1 MRMWNVFQSRRRL
14 ARPVVAVVSVMTVL
28 SAGLVSIAQ
37 AVDSPVSAGAAPGVL
52 APADGGQARPIQ
64 VDGPDR
70 VPSPSPDASSS
81 SSSDA
86 SSSSSGGSLSSG
98 VSSSGGPTVSGVSS
112 LSAASRSRVVLPS
125 GPAGLATSSPL
136 SSHAGDAP
144 SVQTAVG
151 VRAGVVHTVS
161 FSSEADSTGVPG
173 AQSVPDGGTASW
185 PREDPSRPGWT
196 FNGWFL
202 GDAAYDF
209 SSPVMGDVTLTA
221 RWGRR
226 SVTPDRGPWQG
237 GTDVRISDAADGVR
251 FTQVAAGAGF
261 SVALGSDGNAYT
273 WGDNTTGQLG
283 AGEGAPS
290 HRAAPAM
297 AAMPDRVGF
306 TAVAVGDS
314 HAIAL
319 DRDGRAWTWGDDTD
333 GSLGRGTTGG
343 QASRPG
349 PAATPAGV
357 RFTAVSAAPHHSMA
371 LDTDGGV
378 WTWGRNSLGRT
389 GNGATPARVPMPTG
403 TAFTAVSSSAGS
415 AMALDTDGR
424 IWSWADTDTGAVGH
438 DGPRDTP
445 APVDTTQRFTAVSGG
460 DDHAIAIA
468 RDGTVW
474 TWGRNSHGQLGRTP
488 DSANPADRPG
498 QAPGPAGATRVNAGT
513 GVSTAITPD
522 TAWAWGLN
530 DHGQLGGGTD
540 DVTTPAPIPAPD
552 RAAPGFHYTAAAPAT
567 TGTGTP
573 GHTLLLGND
582 GRTYACGDNT
592 TGQLG
597 DNTRNPANRPTTTW
611 QPTHL
616 QPTDVLFGQSHNLA
630 TPHREADG
638 WHTTSPR
645 HPIGTTTLTIRHTGN
660 GTPQPDDTSQRFTYT
675 GDTATVTYH
684 TDHGTPPPPQTVAK
698 GDTAP
703 RPDDPATH
711 DGWTFN
717 GWFQDNTA
725 YDFSQPV
732 THDLTLTAKW
742 AQWTTTPTQGPWQG
756 GTEVH
761 LSRSTSEVRY
771 AQITAGR
778 NCSLAVG
785 SDGNVYGWGYNHY
798 SQVAEYEKNDMPAP
812 IPVFTPEGAK
822 IIQVSAGFYHVM
834 ALDSEGRI
842 WTWGFDSDGQ
852 LGRTPTAATPARRPG
867 LVAAPKN
874 VGFIAVSAGRTHSAA
889 LDQDGNIW
897 TWGNNAYKQLGRDTS
912 GTNDATPEKIR
923 PSRGTAFTMVS
934 AGFTHSIGLSADGTA
949 WSWGGGIDNS
959 YISTDT
965 VLGHAG
971 GTDLA
976 PVDTDLRFTTVS
988 AGYYHSL
995 AVAQDGTVQSWG
1007 TWSTR
1012 QLGRSPTTTTPANR
1026 PGRVPGLTGATGIR
1040 AGRRYSIAITGT
1052 DVWGWG
1058 LNAQGQLG
1066 TGTNNGSSSG
1076 VDTPERIPAPE
1087 GTPAG
1092 FVYTNAV
1099 ASMTGEHTLT
1109 IGSNGEAYAFGSNAS
1124 GQLGDNTINKAT
1136 VGLAGANK
1144 PTMVWHPVG
1153 ASITSV
1159 LFGTKPNMDKV
1170 ERTASGWLAVSP
1182 RHRPETVSLTVK
1194 SSTGIRSAPV
1204 RTEDTGLTF
1213 TFTGN
1218 IVTLSFVS
1226 DHGAPTPAQ
1235 QVAAGEPTQR
1245 PADPSEEGWTFD
1257 GWFNGDVA
1265 YDFAAPL
1272 EHDLTVTGRWHRT
1285 GRWVLSPDHGSEHGD
1300 DTITLTAPAA
1310 PGFRLAS
1317 VDTGGSS
1324 SLGIGSDGNLYTWG
1338 DNTNGQLG
1346 DGTTS
1351 QHTTPVKIP
1360 RPDGTD
1366 NGFFWVQATAGR
1378 NHSAAVGSDG
1388 NLYAWGDNTCGQLGD
1403 GTNTQRTTPV
1413 KVILPD
1419 GKGFTWIRVAAGDG
1433 YTLAIGSDDNLY
1445 IWGSLPG
1452 GLGDTNGTTA
1462 STRPVMVALPQ
1473 GVPTTFRFEKIAAG
1487 DRHATAIGSDEN
1499 LYTWGSNTHGQLGH
1513 ADTGVP
1519 AAAATPTV
1527 AAWDDPQ
1534 QPVGYV
1540 QASAAGDHTMAID
1553 LRGRLWV
1560 WGDLADGTDTATP
1573 ARIWPAGTND
1583 TYRFTHTSTG
1593 RAHYTATGEDHR
1605 TWTWGDNTNGQL
1617 GHATSTP
1624 TQPTTIPGLN
1634 TTVTASM
1641 ADTTIAIDTNGN
1653 TQAWGDNSNGQ
1664 GGHGDTGETPT
1675 PCTSAIPPHPTPTD
1689 LTIDSTTLP
1698 LRRTGPNTWEATTTA
1713 HDPGAVPV
1721 RVRWTLAGQAQPDDT
1736 SNTYTYLHIF
1746 TLPNAGGT
1754 GIILLIIA
1762 GTLILAAT
1770 TANRQRRIP
1779 KHH

>member
-14 ARPVVAVVSVMTVL
+14 ARPVVAVVSVMAVL
-28 SAGLVSIAQ
+28 GAGLVSIAQ

-52 APADGGQARPIQ
+52 APADGGQARPIP

-70 VPSPSPDASSS
+70 VPSPSSDASSS

-98 VSSSGGPTVSGVSS
+98 VSSSDGPTVSGVSS
-112 LSAASRSRVVLPS
+112 LSAAGRSRVVLPS
-125 GPAGLATSSPL
+125 GPAGLATPSPL
-136 SSHAGDAP
+136 SSHAADAP
-144 SVQTAVG
+144 SAQTAVG

-161 FSSEADSTGVPG
+161 FSSVEGGAGVPG

-202 GDAAYDF
+202 DDAAYDF

-251 FTQVAAGAGF
+251 FAQVAAGAGF

-283 AGEGAPS
+283 AGDDAGA

-297 AAMPDRVGF
+297 AAMPDGVGF
-306 TAVAVGDS
+306 TAVAAGDS
-314 HAIAL
+314 HAIAIA
-319 DRDGRAWTWGDDTD
+319 RDGTVWTWGGNDH
-333 GSLGRGTTGG
+333 GQLGRGTTGG
-343 QASRPG
+343 TSTRPA

-357 RFTAVSAAPHHSMA
+357 RFTAVSAGFHHSMA
-371 LDTDGGV
+371 LDTDGRI
-378 WTWGRNSLGRT
+378 WTWGNTNLGRS
-389 GNGATPARVPMPTG
+389 GDGATPARVPTPAG
-403 TAFTAVSSSAGS
+403 TAFTAVSAGS
-415 AMALDTDGR
+415 HHSMALDTDGR
-424 IWSWADTDTGAVGH
+424 IWSWGDDTDSVGH
-438 DGPRDTP
+438 SGSLNTP
-445 APVDTTQRFTAVSGG
+445 APVDTTQRFTAVSSGN
-460 DDHAIAIA
+460 DHAIAIA

-474 TWGRNSHGQLGRTP
+474 TWGSNTHGQLGRTP
-488 DSANPADRPG
+488 DTANPANRPG
-498 QAPGPAGATRVNAGT
+498 QVPGPAGATRVNAGT

-530 DHGQLGGGTD
+530 DQGQLGIGTTD
-540 DVTTPAPIPAPD
+540 DTAAPARTPAPGG
-552 RAAPGFHYTAAAPAT
+552 AAPGFRYTAAAPA
-567 TGTGTP
+567 TGTP

-582 GRTYACGDNT
+582 GHTYACGSNT

-597 DNTRNPANRPTTTW
+597 DNTRNPATRPTTTW
-611 QPTHL
+611 QATHL

-630 TPHREADG
+630 TPHREPDG

-645 HPIGTTTLTIRHTGN
+645 HPIGTTTLTIRHSAH
-660 GTPQPDDTSQRFTYT
+660 GTPQPDDTSQHFTYT
-675 GDTATVTYH
+675 GDTATITYH
-684 TDHGTPPPPQTVAK
+684 TDHGTPPPPQRVPK

-703 RPDDPATH
+703 RPDDPPTH

-717 GWFQDNTA
+717 GWFQGDTA

-732 THDLTLTAKW
+732 THDLILTAKW

-756 GTEVH
+756 GTNVR
-761 LSRSTSEVRY
+761 LDTPTSQVRF
-771 AQITAGR
+771 AQIATGR
-778 NCSLAVG
+778 ACSLAVG
-785 SDGNVYGWGYNHY
+785 SDGNVYAWGYNFY
-798 SQVAEYEKNDMPAP
+798 SQLGDGTRVRRPAP
-812 IPVFTPEGAK
+812 IPVIMPEGVK
-822 IIQVSAGFYHVM
+822 ITQVSANTYHVM
-834 ALDSEGRI
+834 ALDRDGRI
-842 WTWGFDSDGQ
+842 WTWGTDMSDQ
-852 LGRTPTAATPARRPG
+852 LGRTSSSATPAGRPG
-867 LVAAPKN
+867 LVDTPEG
-874 VGFIAVSAGRTHSAA
+874 VSFIAVSAGMLHSTA
-889 LDQDGNIW
+889 LDRDGNIW
-897 TWGNNAYKQLGRDTS
+897 TWGSNTNKQLGRDIS
-912 GTNDATPEKIR
+912 GTTDATPKKIQL
-923 PSRGTAFTMVS
+923 PKGTAFTAVS
-934 AGFTHSIGLSADGTA
+934 TGSSHSIGLSADGTA
-949 WSWGGGIDNS
+949 WSWGGANLPNNFS
-959 YISTDT
+959 SDT
-965 VLGHAG
+965 LLGHAG
-971 GTDLA
+971 GTDPA
-976 PVDTDLRFTTVS
+976 PVDTGLRFTAIS
-988 AGYYHSL
+988 ASDWHSL
-995 AVAQDGTVQSWG
+995 AIAQDGTVQSWG
-1007 TWSTR
+1007 MWVAS
-1012 QLGRSPTTTTPANR
+1012 QLGRTPTDTEPASR
-1026 PGRVPGLTGATGIR
+1026 PGSVPGLVGATRIS
-1040 AGRRYSIAITGT
+1040 AGSSYSIAITGT

-1058 LNAQGQLG
+1058 RNYHGQLG
-1066 TGTNNGSSSG
+1066 TSTNNG
-1076 VDTPERIPAPE
+1076 VETNVETPERIPAPE
-1087 GTPAG
+1087 ETPAG
-1092 FVYTNAV
+1092 FAYTSVV
-1099 ASMTGEHTLT
+1099 ASAMGQYTLAL
-1109 IGSNGEAYAFGSNAS
+1109 GSNGEAYAFGVNHS
-1124 GQLGDNTINKAT
+1124 GQLGDNTINRVT
-1136 VGLAGANK
+1136 VGVAGANK

-1159 LFGTKPNMDKV
+1159 LFGTKPNMGAV
-1170 ERTASGWLAVSP
+1170 ERTAGGWLTVSP
-1182 RHRPETVSLTVK
+1182 RHRPETVSLTVQY
-1194 SSTGIRSAPV
+1194 STGVSSDPIRS
-1204 RTEDTGLTF
+1204 EDIGLKF

-1226 DHGAPTPAQ
+1226 DHGAHTPSQ

-1257 GWFNGDVA
+1257 GWFDGDVA

-1378 NHSAAVGSDG
+1378 THSAAVGSDG

-1413 KVILPD
+1413 KVIRPA
-1419 GKGFTWIRVAAGDG
+1419 GNGFTWIRAEAGDG
-1433 YTLAIGSDDNLY
+1433 YTMAIGSDDNLY

-1452 GLGDTNGTTA
+1452 GLGDTNCTTA
-1462 STRPVMVALPQ
+1462 STRPVKVALPQ
-1473 GVPTTFRFEKIAAG
+1473 GVPSTFRFEKIAAG
-1487 DRHATAIGSDEN
+1487 DRHATAIGSDDN

-1519 AAAATPTV
+1519 AAAATPIV
-1527 AAWDDPQ
+1527 AAGDDPK

-1664 GGHGDTGETPT
+1664 GGHGDTGETHT
-1675 PCTSAIPPHPTPTD
+1675 PCTSAIPSHPTPTD

-1698 LRRTGPNTWEATTTA
+1698 LRRTGPNTWEATTMA

>member
-28 SAGLVSIAQ
+28 GAGLVSIAQ

-52 APADGGQARPIQ
+52 APADGGQARPVP

-86 SSSSSGGSLSSG
+86 SSSSSDASSSSSGGSLSSG
-98 VSSSGGPTVSGVSS
+98 VPSSGGPTVSGVSS
-112 LSAASRSRVVLPS
+112 LSAAGRSRVVLPS

-136 SSHAGDAP
+136 SSHAADAP
-144 SVQTAVG
+144 SAQTAVG

-202 GDAAYDF
+202 DDAAYDF

-251 FTQVAAGAGF
+251 FAQVAAGAGF

-283 AGEGAPS
+283 AGDDAGA

-297 AAMPDRVGF
+297 AAMPDGVGF
-306 TAVAVGDS
+306 TAVAAGDS
-314 HAIAL
+314 
-319 DRDGRAWTWGDDTD
+319 
-333 GSLGRGTTGG
+333 
-343 QASRPG
+343 
-349 PAATPAGV
+349 
-357 RFTAVSAAPHHSMA
+357 
-371 LDTDGGV
+371 
-378 WTWGRNSLGRT
+378 
-389 GNGATPARVPMPTG
+389 
-403 TAFTAVSSSAGS
+403 
-415 AMALDTDGR
+415 
-424 IWSWADTDTGAVGH
+424 
-438 DGPRDTP
+438 
-445 APVDTTQRFTAVSGG
+445 
-460 DDHAIAIA
+460 HAIAIA

-474 TWGRNSHGQLGRTP
+474 TWGGNDHGQLGRTP
-488 DSANPADRPG
+488 DTANPANRPG
-498 QAPGPAGATRVNAGT
+498 QVPGPAGATRINAGT
-513 GVSTAITPD
+513 GVSTAITAD
-522 TAWAWGLN
+522 AAWAWGLN
-530 DHGQLGGGTD
+530 DQGQLGIGTD
-540 DVTTPAPIPAPD
+540 DDNTAPTRTPAPGG
-552 RAAPGFHYTAAAPAT
+552 AAPGFRYTAATPAT
-567 TGTGTP
+567 TSTL

-582 GRTYACGDNT
+582 GHTYACGSNT

-597 DNTRNPANRPTTTW
+597 DNTQNPANRPTTTW
-611 QPTHL
+611 QPTDW

-630 TPHREADG
+630 APHREPDG

-645 HPIGTTTLTIRHTGN
+645 HPIGTTTLTIRHSAH
-660 GTPQPDDTSQRFTYT
+660 GTPQPDDTSQHFTYT

-684 TDHGTPPPPQTVAK
+684 TDHGTPPPPQTIPK

-717 GWFQDNTA
+717 GWFQGDTA

-756 GTEVH
+756 GTN
-761 LSRSTSEVRY
+761 VRLDTPTNQVRF
-771 AQITAGR
+771 AQIATGR
-778 NCSLAVG
+778 ACSLAVG
-785 SDGNVYGWGYNHY
+785 SDGNVYAWGYNFY
-798 SQVAEYEKNDMPAP
+798 SQLGDGTRVRRPAP
-812 IPVFTPEGAK
+812 IPVIMPEGVK
-822 IIQVSAGFYHVM
+822 ITQVSANTYHVM
-834 ALDSEGRI
+834 ALDRDGRI
-842 WTWGFDSDGQ
+842 WTWGTDMSDQ
-852 LGRTPTAATPARRPG
+852 LGRTSSSATPAGRPG
-867 LVAAPKN
+867 LVDTPEG
-874 VGFIAVSAGRTHSAA
+874 VSFIAVSAGMLHSTA
-889 LDQDGNIW
+889 LDRDGNIW
-897 TWGNNAYKQLGRDTS
+897 TWGSNTNKQLGRDIS
-912 GTNDATPEKIR
+912 GTTDATPKKIQL
-923 PSRGTAFTMVS
+923 PKGTAFTAVS
-934 AGFTHSIGLSADGTA
+934 TGSSHSIGLSADGTA
-949 WSWGGGIDNS
+949 WSWGGANLPNNFS
-959 YISTDT
+959 SDT
-965 VLGHAG
+965 LLGHAG
-971 GTDLA
+971 GTDPA
-976 PVDTDLRFTTVS
+976 PVDTGLRFTAIS
-988 AGYYHSL
+988 ASDWHSL
-995 AVAQDGTVQSWG
+995 AIAQDGTVQSWG
-1007 TWSTR
+1007 MWVAS
-1012 QLGRSPTTTTPANR
+1012 QLGRTPTDTEPASR
-1026 PGRVPGLTGATGIR
+1026 PGSVPGLVGATRIS
-1040 AGRRYSIAITGT
+1040 AGSSYSIAITGT

-1058 LNAQGQLG
+1058 RNYHGQLG
-1066 TGTNNGSSSG
+1066 TSTNNG
-1076 VDTPERIPAPE
+1076 VETNVETPERIPAPE
-1087 GTPAG
+1087 ETPAG
-1092 FVYTNAV
+1092 FAYTSVV
-1099 ASMTGEHTLT
+1099 ASAMGQYTLAL
-1109 IGSNGEAYAFGSNAS
+1109 GSNGEAYAFGVNHS
-1124 GQLGDNTINKAT
+1124 GQLGDNTINRVT
-1136 VGLAGANK
+1136 VGVAGANK

-1159 LFGTKPNMDKV
+1159 LFGTKPNMGAV
-1170 ERTASGWLAVSP
+1170 ERTAGGWLTVSP
-1182 RHRPETVSLTVK
+1182 RHRPETVSLTVQY
-1194 SSTGIRSAPV
+1194 STGVSSDPIRS
-1204 RTEDTGLTF
+1204 EDIGLKF

-1226 DHGAPTPAQ
+1226 DHGAHTPSQ

-1257 GWFNGDVA
+1257 GWFDGDVA

-1378 NHSAAVGSDG
+1378 THSAAVGSDG
-1388 NLYAWGDNTCGQLGD
+1388 NLYTWGDNTCGQLGD

-1413 KVILPD
+1413 KVIRPA
-1419 GKGFTWIRVAAGDG
+1419 GNGFTWIRAEAGDG
-1433 YTLAIGSDDNLY
+1433 YTMAIGSDDNLY

-1452 GLGDTNGTTA
+1452 GLGDTNCTTA
-1462 STRPVMVALPQ
+1462 STRPVKVALPQ
-1473 GVPTTFRFEKIAAG
+1473 GVPSTFRFEKIAAG
-1487 DRHATAIGSDEN
+1487 DRHATAIGSDDN

-1519 AAAATPTV
+1519 AAAATPIV
-1527 AAWDDPQ
+1527 AAGDDPK

-1624 TQPTTIPGLN
+1624 KRPTVIPGLN

-1653 TQAWGDNSNGQ
+1653 TQAWGNNSNGQ

>member
-14 ARPVVAVVSVMTVL
+14 ARPVVAVVSVMAVL
-28 SAGLVSIAQ
+28 GAGLVSIAQ

-52 APADGGQARPIQ
+52 APADGGQARPIP

-70 VPSPSPDASSS
+70 VPSPSSDASSS

-98 VSSSGGPTVSGVSS
+98 VSSSDGPTVSGVSS
-112 LSAASRSRVVLPS
+112 LSAAGRSRVVLPS
-125 GPAGLATSSPL
+125 GPAGLATPSPL
-136 SSHAGDAP
+136 SSHAADAP
-144 SVQTAVG
+144 SAQTAVG

-161 FSSEADSTGVPG
+161 FSSVEGGAGVPG

-202 GDAAYDF
+202 DDAAYDF

-251 FTQVAAGAGF
+251 FAQVAAGAGF
-261 SVALGSDGNAYT
+261 SVALGSDGKAYT

-283 AGEGAPS
+283 AGDDAGA

-297 AAMPDRVGF
+297 AAMPDGVGF
-306 TAVAVGDS
+306 TAVAAGDS
-314 HAIAL
+314 
-319 DRDGRAWTWGDDTD
+319 
-333 GSLGRGTTGG
+333 
-343 QASRPG
+343 
-349 PAATPAGV
+349 
-357 RFTAVSAAPHHSMA
+357 
-371 LDTDGGV
+371 
-378 WTWGRNSLGRT
+378 
-389 GNGATPARVPMPTG
+389 
-403 TAFTAVSSSAGS
+403 
-415 AMALDTDGR
+415 
-424 IWSWADTDTGAVGH
+424 
-438 DGPRDTP
+438 
-445 APVDTTQRFTAVSGG
+445 
-460 DDHAIAIA
+460 HAIAIA

-474 TWGRNSHGQLGRTP
+474 TWGSNTHGQLGRTP
-488 DSANPADRPG
+488 DTANPANRPG
-498 QAPGPAGATRVNAGT
+498 QVPGPAGATRVNAGT

-530 DHGQLGGGTD
+530 DQGQLGIGTTD
-540 DVTTPAPIPAPD
+540 DTAAPARTPAPGG
-552 RAAPGFHYTAAAPAT
+552 AAPGFRYTAAAPA
-567 TGTGTP
+567 TGTP

-582 GRTYACGDNT
+582 GHTYACGSNT

-597 DNTRNPANRPTTTW
+597 DNTRNPATRPTTTW
-611 QPTHL
+611 QATHL

-630 TPHREADG
+630 TPHREPDG

-645 HPIGTTTLTIRHTGN
+645 HPIGTTTLTIRHSAH
-660 GTPQPDDTSQRFTYT
+660 GTPQPDDTSQHFTYT
-675 GDTATVTYH
+675 GDTATITYH
-684 TDHGTPPPPQTVAK
+684 TDHGTPPPPQRVPK

-703 RPDDPATH
+703 RPDDPPTH

-717 GWFQDNTA
+717 GWFQGDTA

-732 THDLTLTAKW
+732 THDLILTAKW

-756 GTEVH
+756 GTNVR
-761 LSRSTSEVRY
+761 LDTPTSQVRF
-771 AQITAGR
+771 AQIATGR
-778 NCSLAVG
+778 ACSLAVG
-785 SDGNVYGWGYNHY
+785 SDGNVYAWGYNFY
-798 SQVAEYEKNDMPAP
+798 SQLGDGTRVRRPAP
-812 IPVFTPEGAK
+812 IPVIMPEGVK
-822 IIQVSAGFYHVM
+822 ITQVSANTYHVM
-834 ALDSEGRI
+834 ALDRDGRI
-842 WTWGFDSDGQ
+842 WTWGTDMSDQ
-852 LGRTPTAATPARRPG
+852 LGRTSSSATPAGRPG
-867 LVAAPKN
+867 LVDTPEG
-874 VGFIAVSAGRTHSAA
+874 VSFIAVSAGMLHSTA
-889 LDQDGNIW
+889 LDRDGNIW
-897 TWGNNAYKQLGRDTS
+897 TWGSNTNKQLGRDIS
-912 GTNDATPEKIR
+912 GTTDATPKKIQL
-923 PSRGTAFTMVS
+923 PKGTAFTAVS
-934 AGFTHSIGLSADGTA
+934 TGSSHSIGLSADGTA
-949 WSWGGGIDNS
+949 WSWGGANLPNNFS
-959 YISTDT
+959 SDT
-965 VLGHAG
+965 LLGHAG
-971 GTDLA
+971 GTDPA
-976 PVDTDLRFTTVS
+976 PVDTGLRFTAIS
-988 AGYYHSL
+988 ASDWHSL
-995 AVAQDGTVQSWG
+995 AIAQDGTVQSWG
-1007 TWSTR
+1007 MWVAS
-1012 QLGRSPTTTTPANR
+1012 QLGRTPTDTEPASR
-1026 PGRVPGLTGATGIR
+1026 PGSVPGLVGATRIS
-1040 AGRRYSIAITGT
+1040 AGSSYSIAITGT

-1058 LNAQGQLG
+1058 RNYHGQLG
-1066 TGTNNGSSSG
+1066 TSTNNG
-1076 VDTPERIPAPE
+1076 VETNVETPERIPAPE
-1087 GTPAG
+1087 ETPAG
-1092 FVYTNAV
+1092 FAYTSVV
-1099 ASMTGEHTLT
+1099 ASAMGQYTLAL
-1109 IGSNGEAYAFGSNAS
+1109 GSNGEAYAFGVNHS
-1124 GQLGDNTINKAT
+1124 GQLGDNTINRVT
-1136 VGLAGANK
+1136 VGVAGANK

-1159 LFGTKPNMDKV
+1159 LFGTKPNMGAV
-1170 ERTASGWLAVSP
+1170 ERTAGGWLTVSP
-1182 RHRPETVSLTVK
+1182 RHRPETVSLTVQY
-1194 SSTGIRSAPV
+1194 STGVSSDPIRS
-1204 RTEDTGLTF
+1204 EDIGLKF

-1226 DHGAPTPAQ
+1226 DHGAHTPSQ

-1257 GWFNGDVA
+1257 GWFDGDVA

-1378 NHSAAVGSDG
+1378 THSAAVGSDG

-1413 KVILPD
+1413 KVIRPA
-1419 GKGFTWIRVAAGDG
+1419 GNGFTWIRAEAGDG
-1433 YTLAIGSDDNLY
+1433 YTMAIGSDDNLY

-1452 GLGDTNGTTA
+1452 GLGDTNCTTA
-1462 STRPVMVALPQ
+1462 STRPVKVALPQ
-1473 GVPTTFRFEKIAAG
+1473 GVPSTFRFEKIAAG
-1487 DRHATAIGSDEN
+1487 DRHATAIGSDDN

-1519 AAAATPTV
+1519 AAAATPIV
-1527 AAWDDPQ
+1527 AAGDDPK

-1664 GGHGDTGETPT
+1664 GGHGDTGETHT
-1675 PCTSAIPPHPTPTD
+1675 PCTSAIPSHPTPTD

-1698 LRRTGPNTWEATTTA
+1698 LRRTGPNTWEATTMA